1 MIEKSTY
8 TTGELAS
15 KAGVSQR
22 TVRYYEEL
30 GLIHPLDRLP
40 GGRREFT
47 EDALQRLRFI
57 SRLKKAGISLEEM
70 QHLNQIFSI
79 QQSTSVMLQEA
90 DYLLTGHLSRI
101 AQQKK
106 DLDQVEKEINAFKRQ
121 IHLRLQKLNTT
132 KKAIAQSL

>member
-1 MIEKSTY
+1 MVEKSTY

-57 SRLKKAGISLEEM
+57 NRLKKAGVSLEEM

-79 QQSTSVMLQEA
+79 QQSTSVMLHEA
-90 DYLLTGHLSRI
+90 DHLLTSHLRRI
-101 AQQKK
+101 ADQKK
-106 DLDQVEKEINAFKRQ
+106 DLDQVEKEISGFRRQ
-121 IHLRLQKLNTT
+121 IQIRLQKLSTNR
-132 KKAIAQSL
+132 KAVAQSL